1 MNEEVPKD
9 CPLGFPAALGGILRE
24 QSDLLRELDPVL
36 LALLIERVRALHS
49 VRKELPA

>member
-1 MNEEVPKD
+1 MKR
-9 CPLGFPAALGGILRE
+9 CQKIARWGFQQRGILRE